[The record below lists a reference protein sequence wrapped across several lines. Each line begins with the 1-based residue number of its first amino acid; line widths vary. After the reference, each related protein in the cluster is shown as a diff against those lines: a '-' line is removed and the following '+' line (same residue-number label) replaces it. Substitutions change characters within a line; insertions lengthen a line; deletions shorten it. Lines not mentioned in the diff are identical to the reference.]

1 MRARA
6 GPLCLLMALA
16 TLLGAGCGEEGPR
29 RAAELTPG
37 RLAGTLAKPHRAAPA
52 LALRNSRGRR
62 IALARY
68 RGKAVLVTFIYSHC
82 PDVCPLIVG
91 NLRTVQ
97 TQLGRDAKD
106 LQIVAVSV
114 DPEGDTPRAVNE
126 FLAARRMTGRME
138 YLLGSRPQLERVWRD
153 WGIVSGK
160 SHSALVYGIDARGRI
175 TTLYPT
181 SFKPAEIV
189 HDVPILAAG

>member
-1 MRARA
+1 
-6 GPLCLLMALA
+6 MALA